1 MANCGVYEGQKFTLC
16 LGSVIQNL
24 LADVREAQHY
34 LVLVVRFV
42 FDHRLFELEES
53 KFRNE
58 LLLDAAHTSQVF
70 NQIFQVI
77 ACFLICHVC
86 EVLPSQLFVES
97 KDFAAE
103 LLGFESRNLSK

>member
-1 MANCGVYEGQKFTLC
+1 MSEKHSITWSWLF
-16 LGSVIQNL
+16 
-24 LADVREAQHY
+24 
-34 LVLVVRFV
+34 VLSLIIDF
-42 FDHRLFELEES
+42 LNW
-53 KFRNE
+53 KN
-58 LLLDAAHTSQVF
+58 AAHTSQVF